1 MSSIAGKVAIV
12 TGASSGI
19 GAATAVQFAKLG
31 ALLAITGRNVE
42 NLEKTAKQC
51 QEEITTARREIFQN
65 SYAIAGFN
73 CLACLLK
80 VSILGPLSSGI
91 RSMAVRNH

>member
-65 SYAIAGFN
+65 SF
-73 CLACLLK
+73 CHSWL
-80 VSILGPLSSGI
+80 
-91 RSMAVRNH
+91 